1 MKKRIFHPF
10 LISLGATI
18 TVAATTS
25 YALMAPGKGSRD
37 YTSQS
42 IPPIV
47 ESKTTTQEFLGETA
61 VQVLPE
67 QMQEPHEQLTSVE
80 YIIKPGDS
88 ISGIFAKHNLSH
100 TDLKNILNHTDLGK
114 AFIKIAANK
123 QLIIKTD
130 PTGTLKQLIYQKD
143 KLDSLVATRSD
154 NNEFAVEA
162 VQKPVETKIVSAQTT
177 IDSSL
182 FVDGKKQGLSDK
194 VIMQLVDIFAW
205 DIDFA
210 LNIKTGDQ
218 ITVLYEKFFIEDQE
232 VDTGKIIAVEFINQG
247 KPHIAVMYEDEIGN
261 TGYYSPEGKRMQK
274 AFLRTPVDFARISSH
289 FNLKRKHPVL
299 NRIRA
304 HKGVDYAAKTGT
316 PVKSTANGK
325 VIFKGWK
332 GGYGRVIML
341 QHAKNYST
349 VYAHLS
355 KFKSKLNKGDTVT
368 QGEVIGYVGQSGL
381 ASGPHLHYELRV
393 NGIHK
398 NPLKVHLPETQP
410 LDPKRMDD
418 FRNKTQ
424 PLLAQLSEIKAVQL
438 AQNDI

>member
-1 MKKRIFHPF
+1 MSPARVTFSNEAQVIADYSLPATTIAPELSKETTFIIPAAPDIKPTEQ
-10 LISLGATI
+10 LIS
-18 TVAATTS
+18 
-25 YALMAPGKGSRD
+25 K
-37 YTSQS
+37 
-42 IPPIV
+42 
-47 ESKTTTQEFLGETA
+47 
-61 VQVLPE
+61 
-67 QMQEPHEQLTSVE
+67 E
-80 YIIKPGDS
+80 YIIKAGDS
-88 ISGIFAKHNLSH
+88 LSGIFSKLDLNHD
-100 TDLKNILNHTDLGK
+100 DLKNILYKTELGRS
-114 AFIKIAANK
+114 FVNIAVGK
-123 QLIIKTD
+123 TLLVKTD
-130 PTGTLKQLIYQKD
+130 ASGQLRVLDYKKG
-143 KLDSLVATRSD
+143 KLESLVASRTD
-154 NNEFAVEA
+154 QDDFKVEIS
-162 VQKPVETKIVSAQTT
+162 QKPVQTKIVSVQTT
-177 IDSSL
+177 INDSL

-218 ITVLYEKFFIEDQE
+218 ITVLYEKLFIDDHNI
-232 VDTGKIIAVEFINQG
+232 DTGNIIAVEFINQG
-247 KPHIAVMYEDEIGN
+247 KSHTAVRYEDSDGN
-261 TGYYSPEGKRMQK
+261 SGYYSPEGKPMQK

-355 KFKSKLNKGDTVT
+355 KFKSHLHKGDTVS
-368 QGEVIGYVGQSGL
+368 QGDVIGYVGKSGL
-381 ASGPHLHYELRV
+381 ASGPHLHYELRI

-398 NPLKVHLPETQP
+398 NPLKVRLPETKT
-410 LDPKRMDD
+410 LDENLMAD
-418 FRNKTQ
+418 FKLKTQ
-424 PLLAQLSEIKAVQL
+424 PLLLELNNAKTVQL
-438 AQNDI
+438 AENDI